1 MSRFTT
7 NHSEYTSLSTANNYV
22 CVVVFFNMAPTKK
35 CDMLRQLDCED
46 LTENKGFKNV
56 KVSLFEWY
64 YCRVLLT

>member
-1 MSRFTT
+1 
-7 NHSEYTSLSTANNYV
+7 
-22 CVVVFFNMAPTKK
+22 
-35 CDMLRQLDCED
+35 MLRQLDCED